1 MDTLP
6 VNPTYCFAPVED
18 AEAEVKLIRILIEG
32 MDVAVGTSLVTL
44 TVDECLSIADN
55 LNRAMAWTRET

>member
-1 MDTLP
+1 
-6 VNPTYCFAPVED
+6 
-18 AEAEVKLIRILIEG
+18 